1 MVENIE
7 GFGKKVKGKIR
18 RLFMTLFLVSAK
30 IINRITIGKDA
41 NEEPTGAVDNPK
53 DKASAAI
60 TAAILLII
68 FILFI
73 VAAVKL
79 GLTFSSIWHDVT
91 TFFYGN

>member
-41 NEEPTGAVDNPK
+41 NEEPTEAESVK

-79 GLTFSSIWHDVT
+79 GLTFSSIWHDIT